1 MLFALVDCNNFYASC
16 ERVFRPDLEGKPIIV
31 LSNNDG
37 CVIARSAEAKALGIP
52 MGAPAFEMEELITK
66 NKVFVF
72 SSNYALYGDLSQR
85 VMGVL
90 SQMSPDIEIY
100 SIDEAFL
107 RIDSIRLYSPEEY
120 ARKIQSNIYE
130 WLGIPV
136 SVGIGSTKTLAKAAN
151 YLAKS
156 FPGHRGVFS
165 FENRTD
171 GDEYLKQ
178 IPVSKLWGIGEQHA
192 SFLQQHDV
200 ASAYDLK
207 KAPEAWIR
215 SKMNVTGARIVKEL
229 NAISCI
235 PMEDAPA
242 HRKAICIS
250 RSYGRPTKNYRELEE
265 ATAAFVSRLAEK
277 LRKQKMLATRLT
289 VFVMTNR
296 FARGPRYVNFKT
308 INLSVPTHSTAELNR
323 MMVKALSSLFR
334 KGYLYKKSGILAEE
348 LIPENIRQTSLWD
361 STDHEKQEKLM
372 KALDLINAKTGRD
385 SVRYALQGFDRKWK
399 MRQEKL
405 SASYTTK
412 WSDILNIQI

>member
-1 MLFALVDCNNFYASC
+1 
-16 ERVFRPDLEGKPIIV
+16 
-31 LSNNDG
+31 
-37 CVIARSAEAKALGIP
+37 
-52 MGAPAFEMEELITK
+52 MGVPAFEIEELITK

-107 RIDSIRLYSPEEY
+107 RIDSIRLYSPEDY
-120 ARKIQSNIYE
+120 ARKIQANIYE

-156 FPGHRGVFS
+156 LPGHRGVFS
-165 FENRTD
+165 FENRPD
-171 GDEYLKQ
+171 GDEFLKQ
-178 IPVSKLWGIGEQHA
+178 IPVGKLWGIGEQHA
-192 SFLQQHDV
+192 SFLQLHNV
-200 ASAYDLK
+200 ATAYDLK
-207 KAPEAWIR
+207 LAPEAWIR

-235 PMEDAPA
+235 PMDDAPA
-242 HRKAICIS
+242 QRKAICIS

-265 ATAAFVSRLAEK
+265 ATAAFVGRLAEK
-277 LRKQKMLATRLT
+277 LRKQKLLATRLT

-308 INLSVPTHSTAELNR
+308 INFNVPTHSTAELNR

-334 KGYLYKKSGILAEE
+334 EGYLYKKSGILAEE
-348 LIPENIRQTSLWD
+348 LIPENIRQTALWD
-361 STDHEKQEKLM
+361 STDHEKQERLM